1 MNFKPLSFLCY
12 VITLV
17 VWILLIANA
26 ETVEVKLLGDL
37 MLMCTVTLILYMSG
51 IDEDD
56 DDDGI

>member
-12 VITLV
+12 LLTIAT
-17 VWILLIANA
+17 WILLIVNA
-26 ETVEVKLLGDL
+26 ETTEIKFLGDL
-37 MLMCTVTLILYMSG
+37 ILMCTVTIIMYMSG